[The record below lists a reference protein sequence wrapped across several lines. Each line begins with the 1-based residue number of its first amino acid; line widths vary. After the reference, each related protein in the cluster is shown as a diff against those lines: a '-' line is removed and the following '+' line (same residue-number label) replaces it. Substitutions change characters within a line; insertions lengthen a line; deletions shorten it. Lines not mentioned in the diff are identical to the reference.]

1 MLNKTLKFPAF
12 DLLETTPELTYN
24 NVQVYEK
31 LKPVKLGDTL
41 NNLLDQQTR
50 KTVNALSGAY
60 GLNQGGVSAPYL
72 NKILVVYFYSK
83 HWGSVSLEHLKQL
96 NAIRNEVK
104 YHDGNLIVI
113 DSDGPDSTLQQ
124 VLWNNNLSLPIY
136 ADQDHKIATLFGVY
150 AQNSPTWNQYAG
162 IDENIPLPAAY
173 VVDHFLKVVF
183 DHSNE
188 EISTDLQTNELV
200 AAVYQS
206 NHYQADR
213 KSA

>member
-24 NVQVYEK
+24 NEQVYEK

-113 DSDGPDSTLQQ
+113 DSDGPESTLQHL
-124 VLWNNNLSLPIY
+124 LWNNNLSLPIY
-136 ADQDHKIATLFGVY
+136 ADQGHKIATLFGVY
-150 AQNSPTWNQYAG
+150 AQNSPTWNRYAG

-183 DHSNE
+183 NHSNE
-188 EISTDLQTNELV
+188 EISTDLQINELV

-206 NHYQADR
+206 NHYQAGR
-213 KSA
+213 RSA

>member
-1 MLNKTLKFPAF
+1 MLNKTLNFPAF
-12 DLLETTPELTYN
+12 DLLETAPELIYN
-24 NVQVYEK
+24 PQTYEK
-31 LKPVKLGDTL
+31 LKPLKSGDHVL
-41 NNLLDQQTR
+41 ELLDQSSQA
-50 KTVNALSGAY
+50 VNTLSGAH

-72 NKILVVYFYSK
+72 NKTLAVYFYSR
-83 HWGSVSLEHLKQL
+83 HWGNISLAHLKQL

-113 DSDGPDSTLQQ
+113 DSSGPDSTLQQ
-124 VLWNNNLSLPIY
+124 ILWTNNLSLPIY
-136 ADQDHKIATLFGVY
+136 QDHDHKIAGLFGVY
-150 AQNSPTWNQYAG
+150 AENSPIWNRYAG
-162 IDENIPLPAAY
+162 IDENIPLPAAF

-188 EISTDLQTNELV
+188 EISTHLQADHIV

-206 NHYQADR
+206 NHYQAGR